1 VVASAAIVTTRPLP
15 LLLAA
20 VSFAAT
26 SLAATRDARA

>member
-1 VVASAAIVTTRPLP
+1 VLASPAIVITRPLP
-15 LLLAA
+15 LLLAT